1 VEESTLRRVT
11 AVLGWKPTQAHPVR
25 GGGYTP
31 AERWIV
37 SAGEGLSAFV
47 KIGVTPFTAEALR
60 AEARSYRLLQGDFL
74 PALIGFDDR
83 DERPLLV
90 LESLDHGYWP
100 PPWRPG
106 DVERVLE
113 MLARV
118 AAVRP
123 SSADLPSLEDMRA
136 EFSSWTEVERDPIPF
151 LSLGLC
157 SRGWLARALPTLL
170 RAEAAAVLDGDD
182 LVHGDVRSDNLCLL
196 PDRALLVD
204 WNFAC
209 RGNARLDRAAAA
221 PSIAAEGGPS
231 PDELLPGEPELVSA
245 IAGFFA
251 ARAGLPRIA
260 DAPRVRWVQQRQ
272 LVQALPWATR
282 VLGLPPLDGS
292 GA

>member
-31 AERWIV
+31 AERWLV
-37 SAGEGLSAFV
+37 SAGEGLSAFD

-106 DVERVLE
+106 DVERVLD

-170 RAEAAAVLDGDD
+170 RAGGNDYPMNLLRTAGVDLSQPDTVQAVVSQLDD
-182 LVHGDVRSDNLCLL
+182 LVTRLEAELG
-196 PDRALLVD
+196 
-204 WNFAC
+204 
-209 RGNARLDRAAAA
+209 RG
-221 PSIAAEGGPS
+221 IT
-231 PDELLPGEPELVSA
+231 SA
-245 IAGFFA
+245 
-251 ARAGLPRIA
+251 
-260 DAPRVRWVQQRQ
+260 
-272 LVQALPWATR
+272 
-282 VLGLPPLDGS
+282 
-292 GA
+292 